1 MNNSLLISVPSAAK
15 KLGVPKKAVLSMINT
30 GVLVGIAA
38 AGDTYITTQSIES
51 LAGQNSTVDSGQHPS
66 GYPEP
71 QEVSCLLTKND
82 VVVEP
87 EKVGADMV
95 YKGSVSSL
103 KDGRFMVQIDLGKTP
118 DGKRKRESKS
128 FKSQKEADAYLAKR
142 LQELNGVQVVSTP
155 FVPAQPMASL
165 ALSQY
170 TQLTFEEYAIE
181 LLNSGVGKA
190 TTRTIENYRRGSKM
204 MLPYIGSKKMVEITE
219 QDIKKAFEKIR
230 YAYAKSGVRHSF
242 NTTKLIFQTALDN
255 NDIPVDIMR
264 RLRCPTSKKPVAK
277 DKYPTFSDEDIDVLF
292 QTSRKYSLELYTIF
306 AVLECTGMRPGELRA
321 LEWDSF
327 DPLQKTIRIQQAA
340 TVQYEEI
347 TTLKRQAKHRDIIS
361 TPKSEYSVRTLRLS
375 DLAVKALQEWK
386 QFVSRSRSAGKR
398 NSQFIFSDKV
408 GNVRSESSYQSLIQR
423 YRKQYHIEDMGIN
436 LYKFRHTMCT
446 RLILSGQPISVI
458 QRIMGDNTPDIIMK
472 IYTHVNEEMAMK
484 ATEGF
489 YDELN
494 RKNANRMVV

>member
-1 MNNSLLISVPSAAK
+1 MSSLLISVPSAAK

-51 LAGQNSTVDSGQHPS
+51 LAGQNSVVDSGQHPS
-66 GYPEP
+66 GYPA
-71 QEVSCLLTKND
+71 QEELPCLLTKDN

-87 EKVGADMV
+87 EKAGADMV

-170 TQLTFEEYAIE
+170 TQLTFEEYAVKI
-181 LLNSGVGKA
+181 LNEGVGKA
-190 TTRTIENYRRGSKM
+190 TTRTIEGHRLGIRPM
-204 MLPYIGSKKMVEITE
+204 VELIGHKKMVDLTT
-219 QDIKKAFEKIR
+219 QDLKKAFEVIR
-230 YAYAKSGVRHSF
+230 YKYLKSNVTRSF
-242 NTTKLIFQTALDN
+242 NITRLMIQTAFEN
-255 NDIPVDIMR
+255 GEIPTDIIGKMK
-264 RLRCPTSKKPVAK
+264 CPTSKKPIETEK
-277 DKYPTFSDEDIDVLF
+277 FPTYSEEEIETLLK
-292 QTSRKYSLELYTIF
+292 TSREYSLELYTMF
-306 AVLECTGMRPGELRA
+306 ALLECTGMRPGEMRG
-321 LEWDSF
+321 LEWSVF
-327 DPLQKTIRIQQAA
+327 DAEKKTIRIKQAA
-340 TVQYEEI
+340 TVQFEKLESI
-347 TTLKRQAKHRDIIS
+347 RRQAKAKDIIS
-361 TPKSEYSVRTLRLS
+361 VPKSAYSVRTLRLS
-375 DLAVKALQEWK
+375 DLAVRALLEWNK
-386 QFVSRSRSAGKR
+386 YLSKSRNKKR
-398 NSQFIFSDKV
+398 ADSPYIFPNAK
-408 GNVRSESSYQSLIQR
+408 GNFKSETSCQSIIQR
-423 YRKQYHIEDMGIN
+423 YRAEFHLEGVTF
-436 LYKFRHTMCT
+436 YKFRHTMCT

-458 QRIMGDNTPDIIMK
+458 QRIMGDNTTDVIMK
-472 IYTHVNEEMAMK
+472 VYTHVNAEMAMK

-494 RKNANRMVV
+494 KRHIGMMA

>member
-38 AGDTYITTQSIES
+38 GGDTYITRQSIES
-51 LAGQNSTVDSGQHPS
+51 LAGQNSVVDSGQHPS

-71 QEVSCLLTKND
+71 QEVSCLLTKD
-82 VVVEP
+82 EVVVEQ
-87 EKVGADMV
+87 EKAGVDMI

-103 KDGRFMVQIDLGKTP
+103 KDGRFMVQIDLGKKP
-118 DGKRKRESKS
+118 DGKRNRESKS
-128 FKSQKEADAYLAKR
+128 FKAQKEAETYLAKR
-142 LQELNGVQVVSTP
+142 LQELNGVQVGASTP
-155 FVPAQPMASL
+155 FVPASPMASL
-165 ALSQY
+165 TPSQY

-264 RLRCPTSKKPVAK
+264 RLKCPTSKKPVTK

-292 QTSRKYSLELYTIF
+292 QTSREYSLELYTIF
-306 AVLECTGMRPGELRA
+306 AVLECTGMRPGELRG

-327 DPLQKTIRIQQAA
+327 DPIQKTIRIQQAA

-386 QFVSRSRSAGKR
+386 RFVSKSRSANKK
-398 NSQFIFSDKV
+398 NSKLIFSDKN
-408 GNVRSESSYQSLIQR
+408 GNIRSESSYQSLIQR
-423 YRKQYHIEDMGIN
+423 YRKQFDIEDMGIN

-446 RLILSGQPISVI
+446 RLILSRQPISVI

-484 ATEGF
+484 ATESF
-489 YDELN
+489 YEELN
-494 RKNANRMVV
+494 RKNANRTA

>member
-87 EKVGADMV
+87 EKAGADMV

-204 MLPYIGSKKMVEITE
+204 MLPYIGSKK
-219 QDIKKAFEKIR
+219 AFEKIR

-292 QTSRKYSLELYTIF
+292 QTSRKYSLEL
-306 AVLECTGMRPGELRA
+306 
-321 LEWDSF
+321 
-327 DPLQKTIRIQQAA
+327 
-340 TVQYEEI
+340 
-347 TTLKRQAKHRDIIS
+347 
-361 TPKSEYSVRTLRLS
+361 
-375 DLAVKALQEWK
+375 
-386 QFVSRSRSAGKR
+386 
-398 NSQFIFSDKV
+398 
-408 GNVRSESSYQSLIQR
+408 
-423 YRKQYHIEDMGIN
+423 
-436 LYKFRHTMCT
+436 
-446 RLILSGQPISVI
+446 
-458 QRIMGDNTPDIIMK
+458 
-472 IYTHVNEEMAMK
+472 
-484 ATEGF
+484 
-489 YDELN
+489 
-494 RKNANRMVV
+494 